1 MMHGSAAAAC
11 FFSPTPIS
19 FLLASQTDF
28 EKLQSTYQAH
38 QHINVGICNRW
49 RGGWRYHFYLRS
61 RSSAP
66 SKKKKLH
73 KIAAAKANSPTARFR
88 IKENSINSGYNVMI
102 GGKYS
107 TFGKKIYYIPN
118 WFLFVCY
125 CSYLYQSTVLI
136 ITKISKPVWNVVSHI
151 WDACLKLIITQ
162 SS

>member
-11 FFSPTPIS
+11 FFPTPIS

-66 SKKKKLH
+66 SKKKLH

-102 GGKYS
+102 GGKHS
-107 TFGKKIYYIPN
+107 TFRKNMLHSRLVFIC
-118 WFLFVCY
+118 L
-125 CSYLYQSTVLI
+125 LLLQSTVLI